1 MDDKWVLI
9 DANTG
14 LHVGWYFWLRV
25 LDEVNRSAR
34 YGPPF
39 GLLILDAH
47 TPPGAPAKLF
57 DEACG
62 RVPAAIRSTDL
73 AGLIGC
79 GQVGVLLPHQEGEA
93 AETARDR
100 ILERL
105 ANLGPKG
112 ISWAS
117 RLLCYPADAAEISI
131 LLTGE
136 RPGHL
141 SDGAESASMPA

>member
-14 LHVGWYFWLRV
+14 LHVSWYFWLRV
-25 LDEVNRSAR
+25 LDEVNRSTR

-39 GLLILDAH
+39 GLLLLDAQA
-47 TPPGAPAKLF
+47 PGSSSSKVL

-62 RVPAAIRSTDL
+62 RVPAAIRGTDL
-73 AGLIGC
+73 AGLIGR
-79 GQVGVLLPHQEGEA
+79 GQVGVLLPHQDDEA
-93 AETARDR
+93 AKTARDR

-105 ANLGPKG
+105 ARSGPKA
-112 ISWAS
+112 IHWVP

-136 RPGHL
+136 RPAHL
-141 SDGAESASMPA
+141 ADGADGASMPA

>member
-39 GLLILDAH
+39 GLLLLDAQ
-47 TPPGAPAKLF
+47 TPKGSSKLF

-62 RVPAAIRSTDL
+62 WVPGAIRSTDL
-73 AGLIGC
+73 AGLIGR
-79 GQVGVLLPHQEGEA
+79 GQVGVLLPHQDDEA
-93 AETARDR
+93 AKAARDR

-105 ANLGPKG
+105 ARAGSKA
-112 ISWAS
+112 IHWAP
-117 RLLCYPADAAEISI
+117 RLFCYPADAAEISM

-136 RPGHL
+136 WPAHL
-141 SDGAESASMPA
+141 ADGADGASMPA